1 MTTPHLIFG
10 PAEWLLARFRLSGK
24 ILVIGAGFLAVIA
37 LLMGLFLQQQNEAI
51 DFSARERVGVQVI
64 GPLVDVV
71 KAVQTHRVERVKLLG
86 GDATAHPMVSQARTE
101 ADKAMARVGT
111 QAQTAMEAL
120 GVSARW
126 HNIVKHWKTL
136 ANDVGRDAAR
146 DSAAHVALLHEM
158 VELVSVAADVS
169 NLTLDPEIDSYYLMD
184 AAAFR
189 LPLMVELAART
200 RGEATQ
206 IARQGSAGAEERI
219 ALAASDAVFREQMA
233 AVASGMAKVLESNP
247 SVGALV
253 SAPADAYFARGRE
266 FSDLISMRV
275 IHAPQIAIS
284 AADVAGAGEGLMNA
298 GFALWQVSLTQL
310 DQLLAVRIGKMTQR
324 LWLVSAVVGF
334 ALIAA
339 LYVFIALR
347 NALKRES
354 NALADAARRIA
365 NGDLETRVDE
375 SARDEFGTIAHSL
388 NLMAAALTT
397 QQKLERSI
405 SLENGRI
412 RQALDVAA
420 TNIRVA
426 DREGKVVFANRS
438 LLDTLRRT
446 EAAIRR
452 DVPGFSAERFVGSS
466 IGDLYPDSAAAL
478 ARLAAV
484 DKVARS
490 ELTIGGRLYALTT
503 APIFDDEGRQV
514 GSIGEWRDRTDEVE
528 SEREYAALIEAA
540 GRGDFSHRISTD
552 GKSGGALQQAEG
564 LNRLLGVISNAI
576 DDVASVLAA
585 VARCDLTERIETE
598 YEGAFGRLRKDANTT
613 IDRLR
618 ELVGQIKDA
627 SIQIDTAA
635 GEIAMGNLDL
645 SRRTEEQASNLEET
659 ASAMEELTATVRQ
672 NADSAREARELAT
685 RSNGVAESSGTMMAQ
700 VIDTMG
706 GIQSSSGKI
715 ADIIGVINSIAFQTN
730 ILALNAAVEAARA
743 GEQGRG
749 FAVVATEVRGLA
761 QRSAQAAREIKS
773 LIDDSVDKV
782 EAGAEL
788 VNKVGGTMSAMVTEF
803 RALDQMVTNIAGAS
817 GEQSQG
823 IEQVNRAVSEMD
835 EMTQQNAALVEQA
848 TAAAKSLQEQAG
860 ELVRSVGRFRLQRTD
875 PVAEIEAAGM
885 DFDDAIDAHQRWKRR
900 LTAFI
905 AGRGEALD
913 ANVVARDDKCAL
925 GCWIHGDG
933 KKCAGSHDFEH
944 LRGLH
949 ARFHKSAAE
958 VIRCHERG
966 DTSGAEGLLNNEFSS
981 LSEETVRQIRKIAQ
995 SQGSRVVT
1003 RDEAIA
1009 NIRQMASSGSVASPG
1024 AGRRV
1029 AGGDVPMFDQ

>member
-1 MTTPHLIFG
+1 MTSQLIFG

-37 LLMGLFLQQQNEAI
+37 LLMGLFLQQQSEAI

-64 GPLVDVV
+64 VPLVDAI
-71 KAVQTHRVERVKLLG
+71 KAVQTHRVERVKLLA
-86 GDATAHPMVSQARTE
+86 GDSGAQSLVGQARAE
-101 ADKAMARVGT
+101 ADKAVDQVSA
-111 QAQTAMEAL
+111 QAQSAMSEL
-120 GVSARW
+120 GVAVRW
-126 HNIVKHWKTL
+126 QSIVKHWQSL
-136 ANDVGRDAAR
+136 AADAGRDAAG

-158 VELVSVAADVS
+158 VELASVAADVS

-189 LPLMVELAART
+189 LPLMVELAARS
-200 RGEATQ
+200 RGEATL
-206 IARQGSAGAEERI
+206 IARRGSASGDDRI
-219 ALAASDAVFREQMA
+219 ALAASDAVFSEQMA
-233 AVASGMAKVLESNP
+233 AVASGMAKVLETNP
-247 SVGALV
+247 SVGAIM

-266 FSDLISMRV
+266 FSTLITTRIV
-275 IHAPQIAIS
+275 HAPQIAIG
-284 AADVAGAGEGLMNA
+284 AADVAGAGHGLMNA
-298 GFALWQVSLTQL
+298 GFALWHASLKQL
-310 DQLLAVRIGKMTQR
+310 DQLLEIRIGKMTHR
-324 LWLVSAVVGF
+324 LWLVSAVVGI
-334 ALIAA
+334 ALLVA
-339 LYVFIALR
+339 LYIFIALR
-347 NALKRES
+347 NSLKRES
-354 NALADAARRIA
+354 SALADAARRIA

-375 SARDEFGTIAHSL
+375 TSRDEFGTIAHSL
-388 NLMAAALTT
+388 NLMAAALIT

-405 SLENGRI
+405 SLENGRV

-426 DREGKVVFANRS
+426 DRDGKVVFANRA
-438 LLDTLRRT
+438 LMDTLRRT

-452 DVPGFSAERFVGSS
+452 DIPGFSADRFVGSS
-466 IGDLYPDSAAAL
+466 IGDFYPDSSAAL
-478 ARLAAV
+478 ARLAAL

-528 SEREYAALIEAA
+528 SERQYAALIEAA
-540 GRGDFSHRISTD
+540 GRGDFSHRIATE

-576 DDVASVLAA
+576 DDVASVLSA

-598 YEGAFGRLRKDANTT
+598 YEGAFGRLKKDANTT

-627 SIQIDTAA
+627 SMQIDTAA

-672 NADSAREARELAT
+672 NADSAREARELAA
-685 RSNGVAESSGTMMAQ
+685 RSNRVAESGGSMMSQ

-782 EAGAEL
+782 ETGAEL
-788 VNKVGGTMSAMVTEF
+788 VNKVGGTMSTMVTEF
-803 RALDQMVTNIAGAS
+803 RTLDEMVTNIAGAS

-835 EMTQQNAALVEQA
+835 EMTQQNAALVEEA
-848 TAAAKSLQEQAG
+848 TAAAKSLQEQAS
-860 ELVRSVGRFRLQRTD
+860 ELVKSVSRFRLNRTD
-875 PVAEIEAAGM
+875 PAAEVEAAGM
-885 DFDDAIDAHQRWKRR
+885 DFEDAIDAHQRWKRR
-900 LTAFI
+900 LTAFL

-933 KKCAGSHDFEH
+933 KKCTGEHDFEH

-966 DTSGAEGLLNNEFSS
+966 DTDAADTLLNNEFSS

-995 SQGSRVVT
+995 RQGTRAVT

-1009 NIRQMASSGSVASPG
+1009 TIRQMSSSDPAAPPG
-1024 AGRRV
+1024 QGKRV
-1029 AGGDVPMFDQ
+1029 SGGDAPMFDQ